1 MIQMSK
7 IENCSCRL
15 EKLSDVLGNEV
26 VLKTKTKRAYNSK
39 LKALHGAFLPNVKYF
54 GNKVGT

>member
-1 MIQMSK
+1 MSK

-15 EKLSDVLGNEV
+15 ERLSYVVDNEV
-26 VLKTKTKRAYNSK
+26 VLKTTSKRAYNSK

>member
-1 MIQMSK
+1 MSK